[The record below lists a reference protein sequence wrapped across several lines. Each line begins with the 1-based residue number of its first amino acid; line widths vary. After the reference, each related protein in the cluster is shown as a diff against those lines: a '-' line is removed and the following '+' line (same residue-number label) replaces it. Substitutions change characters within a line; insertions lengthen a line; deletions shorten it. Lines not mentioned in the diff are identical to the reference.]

1 MAGFRKIRML
11 NLSWMGDGPQ
21 NLAAPLS
28 AHGTSVTV
36 FTATFNRGALLK
48 RLYASLEDQDYNA
61 MEWLIV
67 DDGSTDGTEA
77 VVRAMQSK
85 ASFPIRYYWQDNRG
99 KHVAINRG
107 VALAN
112 GTLFVIVDSDDQLI
126 PGALQRIRHWWETI
140 PWAERPEF
148 AGVVGLYRDGR
159 GLVVGTGLPQEVL
172 DTTTVELRT
181 RYRVRGDMLHVYRA
195 DVLRQYPFPE
205 DLGTFVPEALVW
217 NRIALRYKMRCVNEI
232 WGQVEYLPDG
242 LSARSVELRAR
253 SPAAAR
259 LYYKEFTEIPDMGIS
274 TLRRIREYAN
284 YTRFSLHASIPV
296 ADQLRQVRSKV
307 LWLLGAPIG
316 VGAFVRDKMLLARG
330 ACDQK

>member
-1 MAGFRKIRML
+1 ML
-11 NLSWMGDGPQ
+11 NLSWMSDDPL
-21 NLAAPLS
+21 NLAAPSSDL
-28 AHGTSVTV
+28 GTSVTV
-36 FTATFNRGALLK
+36 FTATFNRGTLLK
-48 RLYASLEDQDYNA
+48 RLYASLEDQDCNA

-77 VVRAMQSK
+77 VVRTMQSR
-85 ASFPIRYYWQDNRG
+85 ASFPIRYYWQENRG
-99 KHVAINRG
+99 KHVALNRG

-112 GTLFVIVDSDDQLI
+112 GTLFVIVDSDDQLV
-126 PGALQRIRHWWETI
+126 PGALPRIRRWWETI
-140 PWAERPEF
+140 PLAERQGF
-148 AGVVGLYRDGR
+148 AGVVGLYQDGR
-159 GLVVGTGLPQEVL
+159 GLLVGTGLPQDVL

-181 RYRVRGDMLHVYRA
+181 RYRVRGDMLHVYRT

-205 DLGTFVPEALVW
+205 DLGAFVTEALVW

-274 TLRRIREYAN
+274 ILRRIREYAN
-284 YTRFSLHASIPV
+284 YTRFSLHASKPF
-296 ADQLRQVRSKV
+296 ADQLRQARSKV
-307 LWLLGAPIG
+307 LWLVGAPIG
-316 VGAFVRDKMLLARG
+316 MAAFVRDNLLLARG